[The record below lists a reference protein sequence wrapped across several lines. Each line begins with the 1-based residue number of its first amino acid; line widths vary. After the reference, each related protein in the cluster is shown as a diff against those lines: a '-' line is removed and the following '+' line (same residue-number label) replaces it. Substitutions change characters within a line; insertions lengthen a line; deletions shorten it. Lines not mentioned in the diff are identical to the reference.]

1 MNDPVTVGGLFML
14 GLAVVTLAVTT
25 YMQKKHDKAHHNH

>member
-1 MNDPVTVGGLFML
+1 MNDPVTVAGLFML

-25 YMQKKHDKAHHNH
+25 YMQKNKKSHHNH

>member
-1 MNDPVTVGGLFML
+1 MNDPVTVAGLFMF

-25 YMQKKHDKAHHNH
+25 YMQKHNKAKHH